1 MVNWKLQKSRHI
13 LMCISLCLF
22 LGKIID
28 MLWRRFFQKKKIYE
42 EHVSNQP
49 GGVLYYMWMLPSKV
63 MPYLHRLAAPL
74 TETSIVHWND
84 FSFFLNLCTYYYFFI
99 QVLFQC
105 NFSFAQNYCS
115 ILLLH
120 LTSNWCFGLE
130 YTICICRY
138 VQ

>member
-1 MVNWKLQKSRHI
+1 MHRSAFCQFLFCCIYYYGSNKSTGKETGKMH
-13 LMCISLCLF
+13 LCGMF
-22 LGKIID
+22 YF
-28 MLWRRFFQKKKIYE
+28 ML
-42 EHVSNQP
+42 
-49 GGVLYYMWMLPSKV
+49 MLPSKV